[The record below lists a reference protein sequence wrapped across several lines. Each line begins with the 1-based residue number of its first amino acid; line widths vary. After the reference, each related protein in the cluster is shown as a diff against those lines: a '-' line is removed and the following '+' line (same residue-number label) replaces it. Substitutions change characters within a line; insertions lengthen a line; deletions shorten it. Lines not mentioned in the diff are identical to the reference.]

1 MNART
6 ATPLRIT
13 RREKTA
19 PQVDAL
25 IAQGVAPALAA
36 LYAARGVTQMEAVQ
50 YKLANL
56 PAPGLMKGMAAVV
69 ARLSKAIDGNERI
82 CIVADYDADGA
93 TACAV
98 GLRGLRAMGA
108 NVTYLVPNRFEFGY
122 GLTPEIVALAI
133 KETAPQ
139 VLVTVDNGI
148 ASIDGAAYARTQGV
162 EVIVTDH
169 HLPAAQLP
177 DALIV
182 NPNQPG
188 CTFPTKALAGVGVM
202 FYVLMALRAARGAKE
217 VNLAQWLDLVALGT
231 VADVVPLDE
240 VNRTLVDQGL
250 KRIRSEQCCQGV
262 RALFRVA
269 SKNIAQASSQDLGFI
284 TGPRINAAGRLSDI
298 SLGIECLITDD
309 TARADEIAG
318 ELDALNRKRRDIE
331 SGMREEALASIKKLD
346 VSAQFSVCLT
356 NETWHQGVIGI
367 VAGRIK
373 DTYNRPTIVFAP
385 GISDDE
391 LKGSGRSITGFHLRD
406 ALDLVSKRAPTL
418 IKKFGGHAMAAG
430 LSIHR
435 QDFAAFASAFETVSQ
450 ELLSK
455 DQLERVYATD
465 GAYAAPQVVVADVH
479 ALQQAVWGQG
489 FPAPQFDEVVDV
501 LEQKIVGVKHSK
513 LRVTRNGAHPVTA
526 LLWNHI
532 DPLPKRIHVVYRWNV
547 NTFNGNESAEMMIEA
562 WAAGDG

>member
-465 GAYAAPQVVVADVH
+465 GAYAAPQVVIADVH

>member
-6 ATPLRIT
+6 EAPLRIT

-465 GAYAAPQVVVADVH
+465 GAYAAPQVVIADVH

>member
-1 MNART
+1 MSGA
-6 ATPLRIT
+6 PLRIS

-19 PQVDAL
+19 SQVEAL
-25 IAQGVAPALAA
+25 VAQGVAPALAT
-36 LYAARGVTQMEAVQ
+36 LYAARGVTELDSVRYA
-50 YKLANL
+50 LANL
-56 PAPGLMKGMAAVV
+56 PAPSLMKGMDAAV

-108 NVTYLVPNRFEFGY
+108 NVTYLVPNRFEYGY

-133 KETAPQ
+133 KESSPNL
-139 VLVTVDNGI
+139 LVTVDNGI
-148 ASIDGAAYARTQGV
+148 ASIDGAAYARAQGV

-177 DALIV
+177 DAIIV

-202 FYVLMALRAARGAKE
+202 FYVLMALRAVRGARE

-250 KRIRSEQCCQGV
+250 KRIRSGQCCEGV

-269 SKNIAQASSQDLGFI
+269 GKNCAQSSSQDLGFI

-298 SLGIECLITDD
+298 SLGIECLITDNPD
-309 TARADEIAG
+309 RANEIAI
-318 ELDALNRKRRDIE
+318 ELDALNRERREIE
-331 SGMREEALASIKKLD
+331 SGMRDEALASIQKLD
-346 VSAQFSVCLT
+346 VSAQFSICLT

-367 VAGRIK
+367 VAGRLK

-385 GISDDE
+385 GIGEDE
-391 LKGSGRSITGFHLRD
+391 LKGSGRSIAGFHLRD
-406 ALDLVSKRAPTL
+406 ALDLVSKRAPQL

-430 LSIHR
+430 LSIR
-435 QDFAAFASAFETVSQ
+435 REDFSAFVGAFESVAEQWLTR
-450 ELLSK
+450 
-455 DQLERVYATD
+455 DQLERVFATD
-465 GAYAAPQVVVADVH
+465 GAYFAPQVSVDDVYT
-479 ALQQAVWGQG
+479 LQQAVWGQG
-489 FPAPQFDEVVDV
+489 FPAPQFDEVVEV
-501 LEQKIVGVKHSK
+501 LDQRILKEKHSK
-513 LRVTRNGAHPVTA
+513 LRVARAGAVPVTA
-526 LLWNHI
+526 LLWNHAE
-532 DPLPKRIHVVYRWNV
+532 PLPKKIHVVYRWNV
-547 NTFNGNESAEMMIEA
+547 NSFNGNESAEMMIEA
-562 WAAGDG
+562 WAKSGDIA

>member
-6 ATPLRIT
+6 EAPLRIT

-269 SKNIAQASSQDLGFI
+269 GKNIAQASSQDLGFI

-309 TARADEIAG
+309 AARADEIAG
-318 ELDALNRKRRDIE
+318 ELDALNRERREIE
-331 SGMREEALASIKKLD
+331 SGMREEALASIQKLN
-346 VSAQFSVCLT
+346 VSTQFSVCLT

-391 LKGSGRSITGFHLRD
+391 LKGSGRSIAGFHLRD
-406 ALDLVSKRAPTL
+406 ALDIVSKRAPTL

-435 QDFAAFASAFETVSQ
+435 QDFTAFASAFETVSQ
-450 ELLSK
+450 ELLTK

-465 GAYAAPQVVVADVH
+465 GAYAAPQVLVADVH

-489 FPAPQFDEVVDV
+489 FPAPQFDEVVEL
-501 LEQKIVGVKHSK
+501 LEQKIVGAKHSK
-513 LRVTRNGAHPVTA
+513 LRVTRNGAPPVTA
-526 LLWNHI
+526 LLWNYI

-547 NTFNGNESAEMMIEA
+547 NAFNGNESAEMMIEA
-562 WAAGDG
+562 WAAGDS